1 MFRSLF
7 LAILML
13 TSTYA
18 YSGRCDYPSDIARD
32 GSRCGDR
39 AASIR
44 PGGRNPDTDWIMWVL
59 LGGVIF
65 FIYSSSKK
73 KNSSNH
79 YTPPKNSKRPVD
91 PPTSPPQNFSPN
103 NKSSITSPEHPKSQ
117 KIGNATDSTHYSVD
131 NIAVRK
137 ILKDFYSLDVEAE
150 FELPFFQICLQAK
163 ELGGNN
169 HDAAARYILSQ
180 LGSLQDIPG
189 DNITKFY
196 DVQTRNLVKTKDL
209 QSMETPGYFQALNLM
224 RAMRGLGD
232 LEVS

>member
-1 MFRSLF
+1 MIRSLV

-39 AASIR
+39 AASVR
-44 PGGRNPDTDWIMWVL
+44 PGGRNPDTDWIKWVL
-59 LGGVIF
+59 LGVVVF
-65 FIYSSSKK
+65 FIFTSSKK
-73 KNSSNH
+73 KNSSRN
-79 YTPPKNSKRPVD
+79 YNPPRRTERPANPPASPSQNS
-91 PPTSPPQNFSPN
+91 SPRSH
-103 NKSSITSPEHPKSQ
+103 SSTVQPEHPKIP
-117 KIGNATDSTHYSVD
+117 KEAAGNITHGSVD
-131 NIAVRK
+131 NIEVRK

-150 FELPFFQICLQAK
+150 FELPFFQVCLQAK

-169 HDAAARYILSQ
+169 HDAAARYVLTQ
-180 LGSLQDIPG
+180 LGSLQEIPG

-196 DVQTRNLVKTKDL
+196 DAQTKNLVKTKDL
-209 QSMETPGYFQALNLM
+209 QSLGTPGYLQALNLM
-224 RAMRGLGD
+224 RAMRGLKD